1 MKILGNLKELQ
12 FDREGAGLPMYK
24 TIASGTDQLINVLH

>member
-12 FDREGAGLPMYK
+12 FDSTFY
-24 TIASGTDQLINVLH
+24 VLVLSYDLTMNFTMFI